1 MFSQA
6 PSFSFSSTPSSG
18 ASPAPL
24 AKTSSTPLF
33 GAQSGT
39 GASGAGS
46 LFPSQS
52 AAGTTGIGQSGGLT
66 PTGLGFN
73 SSQPSPFSTT
83 GASTGAPSPFA
94 FAKPSFSPIGG
105 QQSTGIVPFGG
116 GTQVQGAG
124 GMQQGAMILPGAS
137 QPPDDS
143 ALRELQSIQES
154 YVSAP
159 GNNRYKFQY
168 LFLNV
173 VKDPAARVK
182 PNDVDELQWRE
193 ALRRAGGAQNPD
205 GLWPVPY
212 HGFKGLIERKKFQT
226 DAIKEHKERLEIL
239 QKNIAALAN
248 RHETVVHVQMENI
261 KARHQELSKKLLTT
275 LRHIDAL
282 EGRFS
287 RAVGY
292 DTSTSK
298 ELLHRLE
305 HQIKAMEST
314 LAANSAHGLLG
325 RVDSLASAA
334 RVQSGTNVDT
344 ENANIDDKSLS
355 QIFRILEDY
364 SDAISRMQ
372 NAIHRNARDVS
383 ILHELPKQTRGTA
396 I

>member
-1 MFSQA
+1 MFPQA
-6 PSFSFSSTPSSG
+6 PAFSFSSTPSSS
-18 ASPAPL
+18 ASPSPL

-39 GASGAGS
+39 AGTGS
-46 LFPSQS
+46 LFSSQNT
-52 AAGTTGIGQSGGLT
+52 AGTTGIGLGGAT
-66 PTGLGFN
+66 MSPALGFS

-83 GASTGAPSPFA
+83 GGTTGAASPFS
-94 FAKPSFSPIGG
+94 FNKPSFPSIGG
-105 QQSTGIVPFGG
+105 NPTTSIVPFGG
-116 GTQVQGAG
+116 GGQAQGGG
-124 GMQQGAMILPGAS
+124 GMQQGAMMSLPGAS

-182 PNDVDELQWRE
+182 PADVDELQWRE
-193 ALRRAGGAQNPD
+193 ALRRAGGAENPD

-226 DAIKEHKERLEIL
+226 DAINEHKERLEIL

-298 ELLHRLE
+298 DLLHKLE

-334 RVQSGTNVDT
+334 RVQSGTHTSN
-344 ENANIDDKSLS
+344 ESANIDDKSLS
-355 QIFRILEDY
+355 QVFRILEDY

-383 ILHELPKQTRGTA
+383 ILHELPKQTRSNA
-396 I
+396 S

>member
-1 MFSQA
+1 
-6 PSFSFSSTPSSG
+6 
-18 ASPAPL
+18 
-24 AKTSSTPLF
+24 
-33 GAQSGT
+33 
-39 GASGAGS
+39 
-46 LFPSQS
+46 
-52 AAGTTGIGQSGGLT
+52 
-66 PTGLGFN
+66 
-73 SSQPSPFSTT
+73 
-83 GASTGAPSPFA
+83 
-94 FAKPSFSPIGG
+94 
-105 QQSTGIVPFGG
+105 
-116 GTQVQGAG
+116 
-124 GMQQGAMILPGAS
+124 MQQGAMMSLPGSS

-182 PNDVDELQWRE
+182 PADVDELQWRE
-193 ALRRAGGAQNPD
+193 ALRRAGGAENPD
-205 GLWPVPY
+205 ALWPVPY

-248 RHETVVHVQMENI
+248 RHETVVRVQMESI

-298 ELLHRLE
+298 DLLHRLE

-334 RVQSGTNVDT
+334 RVQSGTHISNET
-344 ENANIDDKSLS
+344 ANIDDRSLS

-383 ILHELPKQTRGTA
+383 ILQELPKQTRSTA

>member
-1 MFSQA
+1 M
-6 PSFSFSSTPSSG
+6 
-18 ASPAPL
+18 
-24 AKTSSTPLF
+24 
-33 GAQSGT
+33 
-39 GASGAGS
+39 
-46 LFPSQS
+46 
-52 AAGTTGIGQSGGLT
+52 
-66 PTGLGFN
+66 
-73 SSQPSPFSTT
+73 
-83 GASTGAPSPFA
+83 
-94 FAKPSFSPIGG
+94 
-105 QQSTGIVPFGG
+105 
-116 GTQVQGAG
+116 
-124 GMQQGAMILPGAS
+124 
-137 QPPDDS
+137 
-143 ALRELQSIQES
+143 
-154 YVSAP
+154 
-159 GNNRYKFQY
+159 
-168 LFLNV
+168 
-173 VKDPAARVK
+173 
-182 PNDVDELQWRE
+182 
-193 ALRRAGGAQNPD
+193 
-205 GLWPVPY
+205 
-212 HGFKGLIERKKFQT
+212 
-226 DAIKEHKERLEIL
+226 
-239 QKNIAALAN
+239 
-248 RHETVVHVQMENI
+248 
-261 KARHQELSKKLLTT
+261 TT